1 LTEFDF
7 HHSRPASGRVAAK
20 RLAQNPS
27 PLCAIEQIPE
37 ALSVTIPAQSGVRRS
52 PRLGSPYT
60 ASSPES
66 RTMKTMRTV
75 ALIGILTAMGAMPV
89 IGQVHKFFSPGTVWT
104 ITMIKMAPGMDQS
117 YLEYLDGRFK
127 KTEDAQIK
135 AGFEKSYKILRT
147 MDDGGAWNLLIL
159 REYTSLAS
167 LESNVEKADA
177 LSQET
182 DGNDQAQMQGYQ
194 ERSKYREVV
203 GTKYARELALK

>member
-1 LTEFDF
+1 
-7 HHSRPASGRVAAK
+7 
-20 RLAQNPS
+20 
-27 PLCAIEQIPE
+27 
-37 ALSVTIPAQSGVRRS
+37 
-52 PRLGSPYT
+52 
-60 ASSPES
+60 
-66 RTMKTMRTV
+66 
-75 ALIGILTAMGAMPV
+75 MPV

-104 ITMIKMAPGMDQS
+104 VTMIKMAPGMDQS

-167 LESNVEKADA
+167 LESNEEKADA

-182 DGNDQAQMQGYQ
+182 NGNDQAQMQGYV

-203 GTKYARELALK
+203 GTKYARELTLK

>member
-1 LTEFDF
+1 
-7 HHSRPASGRVAAK
+7 
-20 RLAQNPS
+20 
-27 PLCAIEQIPE
+27 
-37 ALSVTIPAQSGVRRS
+37 
-52 PRLGSPYT
+52 
-60 ASSPES
+60 
-66 RTMKTMRTV
+66 MKTIRTV
-75 ALIGILTAMGAMPV
+75 VLIGILTAMGAMPV

-104 ITMIKMAPGMDQS
+104 VTMIKMAPGMDQS

-167 LESNVEKADA
+167 LEGNEEKADA
-177 LSQET
+177 LSQQT